1 MEDEGLALQD
11 VLDDLRQIIEV
22 VLEREGAE
30 GAASYDAVQQA
41 LSDHLHLHIL
51 SYIRFLENQDYVVYD
66 RIRDEISVQDT
77 ALDALDSAAT
87 WRDEA
92 RVAFGEHIDESVDS
106 EEFEDVIDDV
116 GEDLI
121 DDIATGVEDSFDND
135 NDEPTKRSTSRF
147 QDDDSAQTNVAPA
160 DAADAASY
168 DDSFD
173 AEKQP
178 DMTTTND
185 TDADFV
191 TSTGYERGEQLGAG
205 GVGTVYKGTQTKLAR
220 DVAIKEI
227 NEVFNV
233 FAQVKREDIVGRFVD
248 IVREQS
254 SLVHPNVVQIFDV
267 ETSVEYPYVVMQYA
281 PKGNLRR
288 LIEMEDRPNL
298 SVALKYFLQILNGL
312 STAHQAGVVHGNIK
326 PENIVLDAA
335 GNAMLSDFGMS
346 RLVDTEGGRGGQV
359 YVGVGTVA
367 YMAPEQFQNPG
378 AGSIKTDI
386 YAMGIMFYEMLTGK
400 VPGRR
405 SPMPSSFFPDIPRKL
420 DDIFDKM
427 SMDAVEDR
435 YDSIDDILADVYAA
449 EEVMS
454 LLDNRSGVLF
464 FADPIEEGAATVA
477 VPAGEED
484 SSVGLGESS
493 SSDLDEDS
501 SDVEDDEQADA
512 EEAEPDAESDA
523 EEASEAEESGDD
535 APDEEADEDSD
546 APAQDE
552 ADHQGEDDDSDD
564 SDDAADGEGNEVLDK
579 LDKYG
584 EMFDE

>member
-11 VLDDLRQIIEV
+11 VLDDLRRIIEV

-41 LSDHLHLHIL
+41 LSDSLHLHIL

-66 RIRDEISVQDT
+66 RVRDEISVQDT
-77 ALDALDSAAT
+77 ALDALDNAVT
-87 WRDEA
+87 WQDEA
-92 RVAFGEHIDESVDS
+92 RVAFAEHIDESVDS
-106 EEFEDVIDDV
+106 EEFGDVIDDV
-116 GEDLI
+116 GEELI
-121 DDIATGVEDSFDND
+121 DDIATGVEDSFDTGAGEPTRRD
-135 NDEPTKRSTSRF
+135 ASRFEDDEP
-147 QDDDSAQTNVAPA
+147 AHTNVAPA

-173 AEKQP
+173 AEKP
-178 DMTTTND
+178 RDMNTTNN

-205 GVGTVYKGTQTKLAR
+205 GVGTVYKGIQTKLAR

-248 IVREQS
+248 IVQEQS

-288 LIEMEDRPNL
+288 LIEMDERPNL

-312 STAHQAGVVHGNIK
+312 STAHEAGVVHGNIK

-346 RLVDTEGGRGGQV
+346 RLVETEGGRGGQV

-378 AGSIKTDI
+378 AGSVKTDI

-435 YDSIDDILADVYAA
+435 YDSIDEILADVYEA

-464 FADPIEEGAATVA
+464 FSDPIDQGAAAVA

-501 SDVEDDEQADA
+501 SDVEELDAQGSDAHVEAADDSEDAPEGGEAGQAPAAEQDGDPDDDGDAQAEDEDDADGG
-512 EEAEPDAESDA
+512 DGGESD
-523 EEASEAEESGDD
+523 
-535 APDEEADEDSD
+535 
-546 APAQDE
+546 
-552 ADHQGEDDDSDD
+552 
-564 SDDAADGEGNEVLDK
+564 EVLDK

>member
-1 MEDEGLALQD
+1 MEDEGLALRD
-11 VLDDLRQIIEV
+11 VLDDLRRIIEV
-22 VLEREGAE
+22 VLDKEGAE
-30 GAASYDAVQQA
+30 GAASYDAVQNA
-41 LSDHLHLHIL
+41 VSDQLELHIL

-66 RIRDEISVQDT
+66 RVRDQISVQES
-77 ALDALDSAAT
+77 ALDALDNETT
-87 WRDEA
+87 WQDEA
-92 RVAFGEHIDESVDS
+92 RVAFAEHIDERVDS
-106 EEFEDVIDDV
+106 DEFGAVIDDV

-121 DDIATGVEDSFDND
+121 DDIAAGVEESQGDWPND
-135 NDEPTKRSTSRF
+135 DDQADTSRF
-147 QDDDSAQTNVAPA
+147 EQDRTARTDVAPA
-160 DAADAASY
+160 EAADAASY

-173 AEKQP
+173 DADEQR
-178 DMTTTND
+178 DMNTTTGA
-185 TDADFV
+185 DADFTTT
-191 TSTGYERGEQLGAG
+191 TSYTRGEQLGAG
-205 GVGTVYKGTQTKLAR
+205 GVGTVYRGTQTKLAR

-233 FAQVKREDIVGRFVD
+233 FAQVKREDIVDRFIE
-248 IVREQS
+248 IVQEQS
-254 SLVHPNVVQIFDV
+254 SLVHPNIVQLFDV
-267 ETSVEYPYVVMQYA
+267 ETTVEYPYVVMQYA
-281 PKGNLRR
+281 PNGNLRR
-288 LIEMEDRPNL
+288 LIEMDERPNL

-312 STAHQAGVVHGNIK
+312 STAHAGGVVHGNIK
-326 PENIVLDAA
+326 PENVVLDAA

-346 RLVDTEGGRGGQV
+346 RLVESEGGRGGQV

-378 AGSIKTDI
+378 AGSVKTDI
-386 YAMGIMFYEMLTGK
+386 YALGIMFYEMLTGK

-435 YDSIDDILADVYAA
+435 YDTIDEILADIYDAD
-449 EEVMS
+449 EVME

-464 FADPIEEGAATVA
+464 FADPIAEGTATIA
-477 VPAGEED
+477 VPAGAED

-501 SDVEDDEQADA
+501 SDVDVVDAAGEEDDEAESDDAESDNAEAADA
-512 EEAEPDAESDA
+512 EESDGPTD
-523 EEASEAEESGDD
+523 EAEESAEDG
-535 APDEEADEDSD
+535 AEESDESDEGSSD
-546 APAQDE
+546 DE
-552 ADHQGEDDDSDD
+552 AAG
-564 SDDAADGEGNEVLDK
+564 DGDEVLDK

>member
-1 MEDEGLALQD
+1 MVDVGLALQD
-11 VLDDLRQIIEV
+11 VLDDLRQIVEV
-22 VLEREGAE
+22 VLEKEGAQ
-30 GAASYDAVQQA
+30 GAASYDAVQDA
-41 LSDHLHLHIL
+41 LSDRLNLHIL
-51 SYIRFLENQDYVVYD
+51 SYIRFLEDQNYVVYD
-66 RIRDEISVQDT
+66 RVRDQISVQEA
-77 ALDALDSAAT
+77 ALDALDDHGT
-87 WRDEA
+87 WQDEA
-92 RVAFGEHIDESVDS
+92 RVAFSEHLDESVDS
-106 EEFEDVIDDV
+106 DEFDDVIDDV

-121 DDIATGVEDSFDND
+121 DDIATGVEDSFDAD
-135 NDEPTKRSTSRF
+135 AASYTDSETDRF
-147 QDDDSAQTNVAPA
+147 EDDQAAHTNVAPA

-168 DDSFD
+168 DDPFD
-173 AEKQP
+173 APEQP
-178 DMTTTND
+178 AMNTAD
-185 TDADFV
+185 TADADFQTT
-191 TSTGYERGEQLGAG
+191 TSYARGEQIGAG
-205 GVGTVYKGTQTKLAR
+205 GVGTVYRGNQTKLAR

-233 FAQVKREDIVGRFVD
+233 FAQVKREDIVERFVE
-248 IVREQS
+248 IVQQQS
-254 SLVHPNVVQIFDV
+254 SLVHPNIVQIFDI

-288 LIEMEDRPNL
+288 LIEMDERPTL

-312 STAHQAGVVHGNIK
+312 STAHADGVVHGNLK
-326 PENIVLDAA
+326 PENVVLDAA

-346 RLVDTEGGRGGQV
+346 RLVESEGGRGGQV

-378 AGSIKTDI
+378 AGSVKTDI
-386 YAMGIMFYEMLTGK
+386 YALGIMFYEMLTGK

-435 YDSIDDILADVYAA
+435 YDSIDDILADIYDAD
-449 EEVMS
+449 EVME

-464 FADPIEEGAATVA
+464 FDDPIDAGVA
-477 VPAGEED
+477 SVGVPAGDQD

-501 SDVEDDEQADA
+501 SEVED
-512 EEAEPDAESDA
+512 EE
-523 EEASEAEESGDD
+523 EEASAED
-535 APDEEADEDSD
+535 
-546 APAQDE
+546 
-552 ADHQGEDDDSDD
+552 EDDDSPESSNADDSPDQDDTEADDAGD
-564 SDDAADGEGNEVLDK
+564 SDDENGEEAEAPAGESNEVLDK

-584 EMFDE
+584 EMFEE